1 MDMKGAEATWVVI
14 EPSTG
19 GRRKTSFVFLQCV
32 RGKEGD
38 REKRMK

>member
-1 MDMKGAEATWVVI
+1 MDMKDTEETSVVV
-14 EPSTG
+14 ESSTG
-19 GRRKTSFVFLQCV
+19 GWRKISFVFLQCV

>member
-1 MDMKGAEATWVVI
+1 MDMKGAESTSVVI

-19 GRRKTSFVFLQCV
+19 GREISFVFLQCV